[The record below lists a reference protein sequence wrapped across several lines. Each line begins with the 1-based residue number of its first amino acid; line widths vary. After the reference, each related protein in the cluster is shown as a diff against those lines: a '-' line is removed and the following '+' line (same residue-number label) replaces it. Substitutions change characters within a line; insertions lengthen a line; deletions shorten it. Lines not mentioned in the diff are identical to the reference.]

1 MTVLNGAVCAV
12 TTVTP
17 VTFKETIMSNSEYIL
32 NNGDKLKLDDDI
44 DWIVV
49 NPEQAQSSCCACVV
63 SVRNAPE
70 GTPRFLYFSNKK
82 VNKLSRDELDLI
94 DQEILKI
101 YPAYRAILG
110 AKVEPIMEGG
120 RCVNAEEH
128 LQSPYPGY
136 FNLASWPDYWLVGP
150 SE

>member
-1 MTVLNGAVCAV
+1 
-12 TTVTP
+12 
-17 VTFKETIMSNSEYIL
+17 MSNSEYIL